1 MKAWNRIWGALFA
14 SLLLCLLAALS
25 AAASGVYAQASAVS
39 AVSAAE
45 SASLS
50 AAGSRAPVS
59 SEKPISLPPVES
71 VNETPVLGPTTSTPV
86 RDNFLNGLG
95 IVLWAAAVAAV
106 VAILLRARR
115 SRRRTRS
122 PDAVLGKRRY
132 HAGHRDRRRRL
143 LGDKYYHDKKYD
155 KK

>member
-1 MKAWNRIWGALFA
+1 M
-14 SLLLCLLAALS
+14 
-25 AAASGVYAQASAVS
+25 
-39 AVSAAE
+39 
-45 SASLS
+45 
-50 AAGSRAPVS
+50 
-59 SEKPISLPPVES
+59 
-71 VNETPVLGPTTSTPV
+71 LGPTTSTPV

-132 HAGHRDRRRRL
+132 HAVHRDRRRRL

>member
-1 MKAWNRIWGALFA
+1 MKAWNRIWGTLLA
-14 SLLLCLLAALS
+14 SLLLCLLAALP

-132 HAGHRDRRRRL
+132 HAVHRDRKRRL